1 MADEAEFCALSC
13 LELWLSGPREGDE
26 TEVIEKGGGSGESKR
41 ASAALFSLGPRK
53 GDGTEGVDES
63 PASDAVALDPRD
75 GDETEVTERDGGGG
89 SKLRPAAIHGDPR
102 EGDET
107 TPIRES
113 PLGPPVRV

>member
-1 MADEAEFCALSC
+1 MADEVEFCALSG

-41 ASAALFSLGPRK
+41 ASAALFALGPRK
-53 GDGTEGVDES
+53 GDGTEGVEES
-63 PASDAVALDPRD
+63 PSSGVVAL
-75 GDETEVTERDGGGG
+75 
-89 SKLRPAAIHGDPR
+89 DPR

-107 TPIRES
+107 APIRES